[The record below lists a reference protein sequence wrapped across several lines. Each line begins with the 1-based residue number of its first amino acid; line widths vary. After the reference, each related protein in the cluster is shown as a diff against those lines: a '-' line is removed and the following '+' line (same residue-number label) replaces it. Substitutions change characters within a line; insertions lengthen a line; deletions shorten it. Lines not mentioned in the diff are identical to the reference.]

1 MNYIGLIA
9 LVLGL
14 ISVVITIKYVDH
26 YDKLNTILE
35 KKCNNKVI
43 KFPNVLIDI
52 QDNLDLTDKEFIR
65 VINSKKNKIK
75 DILNIKNEKFT
86 NYIPYQNSQ
95 KRNLKKTSLSGII
108 TSYISPKKISPFTY
122 IDNKKLA
129 EKAINYQQKYAI
141 FPKYKV
147 LNKNN
152 KKFIERNL
160 CLVKNENKNY
170 CYPTYEK
177 EFCPGIYGKGFNEC
191 QKFKFN

>member
-1 MNYIGLIA
+1 MNYLGLIA

-26 YDKLNTILE
+26 YDKLNNILE
-35 KKCNNKVI
+35 KKCTNKVN

-52 QDNLDLTDKEFIR
+52 QDNLNLTDKEFVS
-65 VINSKKNKIK
+65 VIYSKKDKIK
-75 DILNIKNEKFT
+75 DILNVKNEKFT

-95 KRNLKKTSLSGII
+95 QRNLYKNSLSGLIKPY
-108 TSYISPKKISPFTY
+108 SPPKKISSFTY
-122 IDNKKLA
+122 IDNKNLA
-129 EKAINYQQKYAI
+129 KKAIGYQQKYII

-147 LNKNN
+147 LNNN
-152 KKFIERNL
+152 QKKFIERNL